1 MRSMSCLRLHSRAS
15 VPTAPRKYLVV
26 TMVEALTDQK
36 SGYST
41 PRCSKTVTPVFQLV
55 CTTSRRSH
63 VSSSYGCTPAVLKT
77 RSIVRPAPVLPDCA
91 ALAPPLTVSVIPLVS
106 RLSRLLLRSL
116 LVAPTVLSDLGA
128 DVGGPGARSF
138 PTAHA
143 GPSGVS
149 PSGRAEGCR
158 PPDAP
163 LGASRSR
170 PR

>member
-1 MRSMSCLRLHSRAS
+1 MSCLRLHSRTS
-15 VPTAPRKYLVV
+15 VPTAPRKYFVV

-77 RSIVRPAPVLPDCA
+77 RSIFIPPSVLA
-91 ALAPPLTVSVIPLVS
+91 VLPLTVSVIPLAS
-106 RLSRLLLRSL
+106 RLSRLSVRSL
-116 LVAPTVLSDLGA
+116 LLAPTALGLRA

-149 PSGRAEGCR
+149 PSERAELVW
-158 PPDAP
+158 PPRARR
-163 LGASRSR
+163 ASWRSR
-170 PR
+170 PRSRPRT